1 MTQQERIELLNR
13 DLKELAD
20 LMAGMKECQVIPE
33 IFLNMARDKALRMA
47 EGFELLAR
55 EERIKEVEVMIPAQ
69 PEKAVH
75 PQVAVEP
82 VKVPEPAKPAEPA
95 KPTEPIKP
103 VEPAKPVEVSKPAEP
118 RRIEPMPV
126 KEAFSSVFKEFTH
139 TPVSSAAKSDLRSLL
154 TLNDRFLFQR
164 ELFRGDIG
172 MLNFTLDKLNSIA
185 TMEEAVAFLQKEYHW
200 DEEAA
205 GVKEFMEL
213 LERHY
218 TGTII

>member
-55 EERIKEVEVMIPAQ
+55 EGKIKEVEVM
-69 PEKAVH
+69 
-75 PQVAVEP
+75 
-82 VKVPEPAKPAEPA
+82 

-172 MLNFTLDKLNSIA
+172 MLNFTLDKLNTIA
-185 TMEEAVAFLQKEYHW
+185 TMEEAVAFLQQEYHW

>member
-55 EERIKEVEVMIPAQ
+55 EGKIKEVEVM
-69 PEKAVH
+69 
-75 PQVAVEP
+75 
-82 VKVPEPAKPAEPA
+82 KPA
-95 KPTEPIKP
+95 EPIKP

-200 DEEAA
+200 DEEAT

>member
-55 EERIKEVEVMIPAQ
+55 EGKIKEVEVMI
-69 PEKAVH
+69 
-75 PQVAVEP
+75 
-82 VKVPEPAKPAEPA
+82 
-95 KPTEPIKP
+95 PTEPIKP

-200 DEEAA
+200 DEEAT